1 MLDHPKIHFR
11 DATDADWPG
20 IWPFW
25 QRIAAEGETYNWNPE
40 STSDQARDGWM
51 VRSPGRTI
59 VGLDCEDIRASAQ
72 LQPNYGPASKIAN
85 ASFIVDPAFSGRGIG
100 RQLVAHVLDQARA
113 DGYRA
118 MVFNAVVET
127 NTAAVHLYETFD
139 FEILATVPDAFA
151 HPTKGFVGLHIMH
164 KRL

>member
-1 MLDHPKIHFR
+1 VYFR
-11 DATDADWPG
+11 EATEADWAG

-25 QRIAAEGETYNWNPE
+25 HRIAVEGETYSWNPE
-40 STSDQARDGWM
+40 STSDQARDDWL
-51 VRSPGRTI
+51 VRPPGRTI
-59 VGLDCEDIRASAQ
+59 VGMAEDQVRASAQ

-85 ASFIVDPAFSGRGIG
+85 ASFIVDPEFSGRGIG
-100 RQLVAHVLDQARA
+100 RQLVTHVLDEARK
-113 DGYRA
+113 DGYWA

-127 NTAAVHLYETFD
+127 NAAAVHLYETFG

-164 KRL
+164 KRLSQG